1 MPGPFL
7 EILPPRIVPEN
18 IAARCPKC
26 KEIIF
31 ERDRCRNLKVCPEC
45 NYHFRLTARER
56 IGLLVD
62 PDSFVEMD
70 ADLIS
75 VDPLCFVSQSQVYA
89 EKIAQERKKAGI
101 NEAVITGYATIE
113 GGPLI
118 LGVMDFQFIGGSMG
132 SVVGEKLTRAIELAM
147 ERRIP
152 LLIASASGG
161 ARMQEGLYS
170 LMQMAKTS
178 AALAALSEA
187 GLPYFSLL
195 TDPTTGGVTA
205 SFAML
210 GDVILAEPG
219 GLICFAGP
227 RVIEQFMHEKLPEG
241 AVNAEFL
248 LQHGM
253 IDRIVQRHE
262 LRLVLARLLRFY
274 SGANPSHRIL
284 LIKEAMDEKSLFVAP
299 EVKTIEPQ
307 EYDLEFERHLM
318 GLAEEI
324 CVLSQNGEKQENLLR
339 MQEATEDLQMRMRE
353 IYSHLNAWQTLQ
365 VARHKKRPRTGDY
378 IRLLFDDFLELRGDR
393 TFGDDRAIIGGV
405 ATFNGQTVV
414 VLGHQKGYGAKD
426 LQTCNC
432 GMPHPEGYRKAHRL
446 MQMAGKFKFPVICLI
461 DTPGAFP
468 GLVDEERGQAE
479 AIASNLALMARLP
492 VPIIAVVIGE
502 GGSGGALGIS
512 VADRLLML
520 EHSVYTVAAP
530 EAAASILWRD
540 KTFAPQAAEAM
551 RISARE
557 VFATQIIDGLI
568 PEPVGG
574 AHRDPVHAAR
584 YLQTALREHLWDLTQ
599 YSPEK
604 LIRMRYQKF
613 RTIGHVGKEML
624 MNTISPAPPLSAL

>member
-1 MPGPFL
+1 MPDPLL
-7 EILPPRIVPEN
+7 EILLPRRAPEN
-18 IAARCPKC
+18 MAARCPKC
-26 KEIIF
+26 RGIIF
-31 ERDRCRNLKVCPEC
+31 ERDRRRNLKVCPTC
-45 NYHFRLTARER
+45 NYHFGLTARER
-56 IGLLVD
+56 IKLLVD
-62 PDSFVEMD
+62 PDSFVETD
-70 ADLIS
+70 ADLIG

-89 EKIAQERKKAGI
+89 EKLVHEREKAGI

-113 GGPLI
+113 GRPVI

-132 SVVGEKLTRAIELAM
+132 LVVGEKLTRAIELAI
-147 ERRIP
+147 ERRTP

-178 AALAALSEA
+178 AALAALNEA
-187 GLPYFSLL
+187 QLPYFSLL

-241 AVNAEFL
+241 AVSAEFL

-253 IDRIVQRHE
+253 IDRIVQRCG
-262 LRLVLARLLRFY
+262 LRPILARLLRFY
-274 SGANPSHRIL
+274 SGANRAQRTL
-284 LIKEAMDEKSLFVAP
+284 RRNEALGVKSLSSVSGRG
-299 EVKTIEPQ
+299 KTLEPQ
-307 EYDLEFERHLM
+307 EYDLGFEHPLKE
-318 GLAEEI
+318 LVEEI
-324 CVLSQNGEKQENLLR
+324 RLLSLNSEKQENLLR
-339 MQEATEDLQMRMRE
+339 IQEATEELQTRMQE

-365 VARHKKRPRTGDY
+365 VARHWRRPRASDY
-378 IRLLFDDFLELRGDR
+378 IHLLFDDFLELHGDR
-393 TFGDDRAIIGGV
+393 TFGDDKAIIGGI
-405 ATFNGQTVV
+405 AEFQGQTVI

-426 LQTCNC
+426 QQFRNW
-432 GMPHPEGYRKAHRL
+432 GMPHPEGYRKAYRL
-446 MQMAGKFKFPVICLI
+446 MQMAAKFKFPVICLI

-468 GLVDEERGQAE
+468 GLADEERGQAE

-502 GGSGGALGIS
+502 GGSGGALGIG

-530 EAAASILWRD
+530 EAAASILWHD
-540 KTFAPQAAEAM
+540 KTLAPLAAEAM

-557 VFATQIIDGLI
+557 VFATQIIDDVV
-568 PEPVGG
+568 PEPPGG
-574 AHRDPVHAAR
+574 AHRDPVHAAC
-584 YLQTALREHLWDLTQ
+584 YLRTALREHLWDLTQ

-604 LIRMRYQKF
+604 LISMRYQKF
-613 RTIGHVGKEML
+613 RTIGPIGREIGPL
-624 MNTISPAPPLSAL
+624 NNAPAATL